1 MSVHVTQWSSHV
13 NPFTSVGNAGF
24 FKIDNYEAGV
34 QRGLHHLKGIFWGI
48 PIITPTESRT
58 AQVRLRGVQKEK

>member
-13 NPFTSVGNAGF
+13 NPFTS
-24 FKIDNYEAGV
+24 EAGV
-34 QRGLHHLKGIFWGI
+34 QRGLHHLKGIFWSI